1 MVLFFE
7 MVFIQGTWLLQTLK
21 NTHLS
26 SETWSLMGILFK
38 IVNTTPKNNKQGLIA
53 VMRP

>member
-1 MVLFFE
+1 MMVLFFE

-26 SETWSLMGILFK
+26 GENWSSMGVLFK
-38 IVNTTPKNNKQGLIA
+38 IITRRQKIINGDSLQ
-53 VMRP
+53 